1 MRQRLS
7 AFGSLGMAAA
17 LLVPAGTA
25 LAQEASPTAEATLAP
40 AAQAFAE
47 AFPDEIGG
55 VALADLIEVA
65 SADAPD
71 VMDAETL
78 PLLEEVIV
86 GLGVGLDAVL
96 VGQAATFTD
105 LFDEDGDGVWIIAIQ
120 IPGMDPATGSDLML
134 GLFTASG
141 EEDLVITETEVAE
154 RSVTRVASTDDSEAA
169 FIIYAVGDI
178 AWVVATQSTDLL
190 EETISKLP

>member
-7 AFGSLGMAAA
+7 TFGALAIVAA
-17 LLVPAGTA
+17 LLVPAGTT
-25 LAQEASPTAEATLAP
+25 LAQDASPTVEATLAP
-40 AAQAFAE
+40 AAQVFAE
-47 AFPDEIGG
+47 AFPDEVGG

-78 PLLEEVIV
+78 PILEKVTM

-96 VGQAATFTD
+96 IGQAATFTD
-105 LFDEDGDGVWIIAIQ
+105 LFAEDEDGVWIIAIQ
-120 IPGMDPATGSDLML
+120 IPGMDPATGSELML
-134 GLFTASG
+134 SLFTASG
-141 EEDLVITETEVAE
+141 EEDLVITEAEVAE
-154 RSVTRVASTDDSEAA
+154 RSVTRVASADDPEAA
-169 FIIYAVGDI
+169 FSIYAVGDI
-178 AWVVATQSTDLL
+178 AWLIATPSTDLL